1 MNLKI
6 ILKDG
11 SEFELSVG
19 KIKFVSLDANLL
31 KINLRN
37 EDIIIETH
45 QIQSFIAKQFKTRT
59 ILMTG
64 AAVYAN
70 TLVTILTNLLQ
81 KNNG

>member
-31 KINLRN
+31 KINLRD

-45 QIQSFIAKQFKTRT
+45 QIQSFTTKQFKTRT

-81 KNNG
+81 KNNR